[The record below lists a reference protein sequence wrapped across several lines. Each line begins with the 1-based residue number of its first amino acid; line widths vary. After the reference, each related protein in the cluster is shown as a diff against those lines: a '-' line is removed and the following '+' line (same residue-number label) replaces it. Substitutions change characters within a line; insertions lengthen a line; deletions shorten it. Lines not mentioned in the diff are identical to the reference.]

1 MKDDELKAPKIYLPS
16 SMWQEHVDN
25 AYSYLKS
32 GLKENDIDK
41 FHFFLANFGTWK
53 TYHGIEATT
62 LIRDNM
68 GFFLKRRYLQDNFF
82 YKQLKMWKWFYNGL
96 KPISALTYPT
106 YGNQSGAFIDGVFVG
121 VGSFFN
127 EIYGTMLSELIR
139 DIDHPLVAELG
150 AGYGKLAYFTLRERN
165 SFTFIDFDLPEVLCV
180 AAYYLMNGYPQK
192 RVLLYGEKDL
202 VTVPLQDYDL
212 IFMPAYEISKL
223 GSSTIDLFMN
233 KNSLGEM
240 SMAATEDFITH
251 ISRATKRYFFHMNH
265 EINRNVYDN
274 NEYGLLGYEYPV
286 PSDRFTL
293 LFRYPDIGHL
303 LYQGY
308 LDLSMDIFLYL
319 YGRKDS
325 VV

>member
-1 MKDDELKAPKIYLPS
+1 MKDDELKAPKVYLPS

-139 DIDHPLVAELG
+139 DIDHPLVAERG

-180 AAYYLMNGYPQK
+180 AAYYLMNGYAQK
-192 RVLLYGEKDL
+192 RSCC
-202 VTVPLQDYDL
+202 T
-212 IFMPAYEISKL
+212 A
-223 GSSTIDLFMN
+223 
-233 KNSLGEM
+233 
-240 SMAATEDFITH
+240 
-251 ISRATKRYFFHMNH
+251 
-265 EINRNVYDN
+265 
-274 NEYGLLGYEYPV
+274 
-286 PSDRFTL
+286 
-293 LFRYPDIGHL
+293 
-303 LYQGY
+303 
-308 LDLSMDIFLYL
+308 
-319 YGRKDS
+319 RKT
-325 VV
+325 